1 MDPANPNENG
11 PSQSLIL
18 RQSSG
23 LVGLPEGRS
32 APLEEMIIRSLDH
45 LSESAGLIALEPR
58 PGEERDFQIATGV
71 TMRMCW
77 CPPGE
82 FLMGSPD
89 SEEGRQEDEGQVRVV
104 LSKGFWMGKTQ
115 VTQAQW
121 QEVMGNNP
129 SRFKGSNRPVT
140 SVRWQD
146 TQEFLERLNLRMGDW
161 NGERMALPTE
171 AQWEYAARTGQA
183 DAYACGSLDEVAWH
197 KGNSDGETHPVGTKK
212 SNAWGL
218 HDMLGNVWEWCQDWL
233 GPGLPEKIDQI
244 GPDSGKRR
252 VVRGGCSINGADVC
266 RVEIR
271 AGGNESGKYIH
282 IGFRVARTSA
292 QWNP

>member
-32 APLEEMIIRSLDH
+32 APLEEMILRSLDH

-58 PGEERDFQIATGV
+58 PGEERDFQIAPGV

-77 CPPGE
+77 CPPGK
-82 FLMGSPD
+82 FLMGSPE

-121 QEVMGNNP
+121 QAVMGNNP
-129 SRFKGSNRPVT
+129 SYFKGADLPVH
-140 SVRWQD
+140 SVSWKRTCAFIEKLSKRTGNAD
-146 TQEFLERLNLRMGDW
+146 GGKMF
-161 NGERMALPTE
+161 LPTE
-171 AQWEYAARTGQA
+171 AQWEYAARTGLEGV
-183 DAYACGSLDEVAWH
+183 YSVGELDEVAWH
-197 KGNSDGETHPVGTKK
+197 RRNSGFEPHSVGTKK
-212 SNAWGL
+212 ENRWGL
-218 HDMLGNVWEWCQDWL
+218 QDMTGNIWEWCQDWHHDNL
-233 GPGLPEKIDQI
+233 AGGQDPSGPSAG
-244 GPDSGKRR
+244 SHR
-252 VVRGGCSINGADVC
+252 VARGGSCCLDANYC
-266 RVEIR
+266 RVACRYKSEPTH
-271 AGGNESGKYIH
+271 KPLF
-282 IGFRVARTSA
+282 IGFRVARSSA
-292 QWNP
+292 Q